1 MILLDGAEDP
11 PGFRWLLVLIL
22 LDCAE
27 LVSDCHVSAT
37 VLETDGTEGRER
49 EQKGASQAGSQYF
62 VRRLATTVVCARAL
76 THSWLL
82 ESVVSKKLL
91 CLVLSL
97 VHPFHAITH
106 LIDLLLSS
114 NSDES
119 NSIQLS
125 SNLI

>member
-49 EQKGASQAGSQYF
+49 EQKGASQA
-62 VRRLATTVVCARAL
+62 RT
-76 THSWLL
+76 
-82 ESVVSKKLL
+82 KMK
-91 CLVLSL
+91 
-97 VHPFHAITH
+97 
-106 LIDLLLSS
+106 SS
-114 NSDES
+114 CV
-119 NSIQLS
+119 
-125 SNLI
+125 